1 MNAQFFGYVAFFTFV
16 GVAFALAAII
26 TSWLLRPWRARGE
39 KLTTYECGEEPI
51 GTGWHRYN
59 IRYYTF
65 ALLFLIF
72 DVAGVFLLL
81 FALVFKM
88 FLQSSGGASLYLEM
102 LIFLSI
108 VLLAWIYAWR
118 KGNLEWV

>member
-16 GVAFALAAII
+16 GIVFAVSAIV

-59 IRYYTF
+59 VRYYTF
-65 ALLFLIF
+65 ALLFLVF

-81 FALVFKM
+81 FALLFKKFIQVGGGS
-88 FLQSSGGASLYLEM
+88 FLYSQM
-102 LIFLSI
+102 IIFLFI

>member
-1 MNAQFFGYVAFFTFV
+1 MNAVFFGYVAFFTFV
-16 GVAFALAAII
+16 GIVFALSAII

-51 GTGWHRYN
+51 GMGWHRYN
-59 IRYYTF
+59 VRYYTF

-81 FALVFKM
+81 FALIFKNAVQSGAGSSLFWQILVF
-88 FLQSSGGASLYLEM
+88 LAIL
-102 LIFLSI
+102 LI
-108 VLLAWIYAWR
+108 AWIYAWR

>member
-16 GVAFALAAII
+16 GIAFAVSAIVI
-26 TSWLLRPWRARGE
+26 SWLLRPWRARGE

-51 GTGWHRYN
+51 GRGWHRYN

-72 DVAGVFLLL
+72 DVVGVFLLL
-81 FALVFKM
+81 FALIFKQSLQLGGGSFLFRQVLVFL
-88 FLQSSGGASLYLEM
+88 F
-102 LIFLSI
+102 I
-108 VLLAWIYAWR
+108 VLIAWVYAWR

>member
-16 GVAFALAAII
+16 GIVFAVAAII

-51 GTGWHRYN
+51 GPGWHRYN
-59 IRYYTF
+59 VRYYTF
-65 ALLFLIF
+65 ALLFLVF

-81 FALVFKM
+81 FALVFRKFIQAGGGS
-88 FLQSSGGASLYLEM
+88 FLYGEM
-102 LIFLSI
+102 LIFLFI
-108 VLLAWIYAWR
+108 LLLAWIYAWR
-118 KGNLEWV
+118 KGHLEWV

>member
-88 FLQSSGGASLYLEM
+88 FLQSGGGVSLYLEM